1 MRIASLGSG
10 SRGNGLVIAAG
21 DRALLVDCG
30 FGPRATS
37 QRLQRLGIAPESIVG
52 LVLTHEH
59 QDHAQGAAK
68 AQHKWRWPVY
78 GTPGTLGALR
88 GIPTR
93 WLRPMEAGARVAIEG
108 FDLESV
114 AIPHDAEDPVAVAVT
129 LPQSGARVVVAHD
142 LGAVPEGFHTLCERA
157 DVLCVEANHD
167 VEMLRNGPYPP
178 MLQQRIRGG
187 RGHLSN
193 AQTAALLAALA
204 HRALQRVVLLHLS
217 ETNNTPRIAEDTVRQ
232 ALHRAGW
239 RGPISAAAG
248 RLPDFLFNGVATRE
262 TQLSLSL

>member
-1 MRIASLGSG
+1 MRVATLGSG
-10 SRGNGLVIAAG
+10 SRGNGVVIAAG

-30 FGPRATS
+30 FGPRATA
-37 QRLQRLGIAPESIVG
+37 QRLERLGIAPESIVG

-78 GTPGTLGALR
+78 GTPGTLDALE

-93 WLRPMEAGARVAIEG
+93 WRRPLPAGARVAIEG
-108 FDLESV
+108 FDVQALG
-114 AIPHDAEDPVAVAVT
+114 IPHDAADPIAVAVT
-129 LPQSGARVVVAHD
+129 LPGSGARVVVAHD
-142 LGAVPEGFHTLCERA
+142 LGAVPTGFHATCERA

-178 MLQQRIRGG
+178 MLQERIRGG

-193 AQTAALLAALA
+193 AMTAAVVAALA
-204 HRALQRVVLLHLS
+204 HPALQRVILLHLS
-217 ETNNTPRIAEDTVRQ
+217 ETNNTPRLAEETVRG
-232 ALHRAGW
+232 AMRRAGW
-239 RGPISAAAG
+239 SGTVSAAAG
-248 RLPDFLFNGVATRE
+248 RVPHFLFNGDATRAR
-262 TQLSLSL
+262 QLSLSL